1 MWVTAIIAVG
11 AATLS
16 LLLALVLTRYLE
28 PSETGRRRRLEH
40 RISPTTFLYQGEHL
54 VDATAPARALLM
66 RLASNDRTSLLF
78 WIEGRL
84 PGTLS
89 ALAELPVTG
98 RIEVTGD
105 EGRGSARLRLTAED
119 LGGGMTRLTLA
130 DPLSESS
137 GILVDSLSQSAL
149 EDEAAML
156 RSGIDR
162 APMLA
167 WRQSKDGHIIWAN
180 APYLTEA
187 HGRDGSGTIWPLP
200 HLFDLPLDDIIAADL
215 AAVENPGAPRPNP
228 HRAKLEGAT
237 TPAGTPAGPRWFDCH
252 ALAAGNEVLCFALP
266 ADTAV
271 KAERSLREFVQT
283 LTKTFAD
290 LPIGLAIFDNQ
301 RKLQLFN
308 PALTELTTLSI
319 SFLAAR
325 PSLHTFLDRLREAR
339 MVPEPRDYRTWRKQM
354 STLEAAAASGHHV
367 ETWSLPG
374 GQTYRV
380 TGRPHPDGALAFLF
394 EDITS
399 EMSLT
404 RRFRAQLTLDAMVVD
419 ALDEALGVF
428 APDGQMVMGN
438 EAWRRLWGEAV
449 LPLADRL
456 RALEDAAEG
465 GGGPGL
471 ARLTQHL
478 SQGTARSAASGAM
491 RGPDGVLLGWRVIP
505 LPGGQI
511 MVGFST
517 NPARPLAAGPD
528 AAPSEAVP
536 YNFASPDGPVPSQA
550 EATYPAKAGPRENS
564 DIPSAAI
571 R

>member
-1 MWVTAIIAVG
+1 MTSIIAVG

-16 LLLALVLTRYLE
+16 LLLALMLSRYLE
-28 PSETGRRRRLEH
+28 PGDAGRGRRLEQ
-40 RISPTTFLYQGEHL
+40 RIAPTAFLYRGEQL
-54 VDATAPARALLM
+54 VDATPPARALLT
-66 RLASNDRTSLLF
+66 RLASADRTSLLG
-78 WIEGRL
+78 WIEGRV

-89 ALAELPVTG
+89 ALAALPSVG
-98 RIEVTGD
+98 RIEVDGGQ
-105 EGRGSARLRLTAED
+105 GRGSARLRLTAED

-130 DPLSESS
+130 DPMAESA

-149 EDEAAML
+149 EEEASML
-156 RSGIDR
+156 RDGIDN

-167 WRQSKDGHIIWAN
+167 WRQGADGQVTWAN
-180 APYLTEA
+180 TPYLAEAEA
-187 HGRDGSGTIWPLP
+187 HSRDTGGATWPLP
-200 HLFDLPLDDIIAADL
+200 RLFDLPLAGILAADL
-215 AAVENPGAPRPNP
+215 AAADHPGAARSPP
-228 HRAKLEGAT
+228 HRAKLEGGLR
-237 TPAGTPAGPRWFDCH
+237 PAGTSQALRWFDCH
-252 ALAAGNEVLCFALP
+252 ALSSGGETLCFALP
-266 ADTAV
+266 ADAAV
-271 KAERSLREFVQT
+271 KAERNLREFVQT

-319 SFLAAR
+319 SFLTAR

-404 RRFRAQLTLDAMVVD
+404 RRFRAQLTLGAMVVD

-428 APDGQMVMGN
+428 APDGQMVLEN
-438 EAWRRLWGEAV
+438 EAWRRLWGGGA
-449 LPLADRL
+449 LPLPERL
-456 RALEDAAEG
+456 RAIEAALDASG
-465 GGGPGL
+465 GAGARPGL

-478 SQGTARSAASGAM
+478 TQDKERRPASGAM
-491 RGPDGVLLGWRVIP
+491 LGPHGLLGWQVTP
-505 LPGGQI
+505 LPGGQV

-517 NPARPLAAGPD
+517 NPARLPQAGGGEATPREALAPLGLPSTGLAEEE
-528 AAPSEAVP
+528 AAPARAAHQTNPSS
-536 YNFASPDGPVPSQA
+536 ASIS
-550 EATYPAKAGPRENS
+550 
-564 DIPSAAI
+564 
-571 R
+571 